1 MRWDGRMEISRA
13 DSPCHPTD
21 MRRALSF
28 GAHTRS
34 TERLKRGLTV
44 KPPRPR
50 IVRVFL
56 LYGMSLLLR
65 PDAARAQHAEG
76 VVRDETGLPISHA
89 YVTLLDEAQKLA
101 AAALTGEDGSFTI
114 HAPSSGVYYLRVARI
129 GYRTLVDGPYRI
141 TSGDPL
147 EVSVVI
153 HPLPLG
159 LEPLEVTV
167 EAEVARLAAV
177 GYYERKE
184 VGFGYFVE
192 REEIRR
198 TGPMLLTDIL
208 RRLPGVSVSWSSP
221 TGLNPALLMRGGGAG
236 ACSPTLYIDGVIVA
250 RGGGARQR
258 PVRPDD
264 WVVPEDVEAVEVYPG
279 LASVPIRFQAL
290 AECGVLLIW
299 TRHAPLAR

>member
-1 MRWDGRMEISRA
+1 M
-13 DSPCHPTD
+13 
-21 MRRALSF
+21 
-28 GAHTRS
+28 
-34 TERLKRGLTV
+34 

-50 IVRVFL
+50 IARVFL

-65 PDAARAQHAEG
+65 PDAAGAQHAEG
-76 VVRDETGLPISHA
+76 VVRDETGVPISHV

-101 AAALTGEDGSFTI
+101 AAALTVKDGSFTI
-114 HAPSSGVYYLRVARI
+114 HAPSSGAYHLRVARI

-141 TSGDPL
+141 TRGDPL
-147 EVSVVI
+147 EVSVVM

-167 EAEVARLAAV
+167 EGGVARLAAV

-184 VGFGYFVE
+184 AGFGHFVE
-192 REEIRR
+192 REEIHR
-198 TGPMLLTDIL
+198 TGPMRLTDVL
-208 RRLPGVSVSWSSP
+208 RRLPRVFVSQSP
-221 TGLNPALLMRGGGAG
+221 AGGLNPALLLRGGGAG
-236 ACSPTLYIDGVIVA
+236 PCSPTLYVDGVVVA
-250 RGGGARQR
+250 QGGGARWR

-279 LASVPIRFQAL
+279 PASVPVRFQAL

-299 TRHAPLAR
+299 TRHASPNR